1 MEAKQMIVRYGPVG
15 NEQQVEV
22 QLNGVPAGTPL
33 TPKLAA
39 QAARIACGHRNGV
52 TVLSNED
59 DYGYRLYSQSA
70 RKLKFDTI
78 HGP

>member
-22 QLNGVPAGTPL
+22 QLSGVLAGTPL

-52 TVLSNED
+52 TVLSDED
-59 DYGYRLYSQSA
+59 DYGYRLYSRSA
-70 RKLKFDTI
+70 RKLRFDVTA
-78 HGP
+78 G